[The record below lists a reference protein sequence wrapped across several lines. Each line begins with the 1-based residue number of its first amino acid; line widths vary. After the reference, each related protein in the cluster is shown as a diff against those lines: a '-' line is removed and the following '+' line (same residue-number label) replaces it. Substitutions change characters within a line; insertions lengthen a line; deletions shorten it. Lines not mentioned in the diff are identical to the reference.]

1 MFLKLEI
8 LPFPDD
14 HMVSTH
20 PSFRSLSK
28 YHLNKIH
35 PMTVFKIILA
45 PHFQGISVFSSFS
58 KHLLHSW
65 ILSTFSPIPHPMKA
79 GIFVHFVDELVHSQQ
94 WCAGA
99 CLDHIMGHNWAQVLE
114 ICPGKRLCLYI
125 WRGWQPTPGF
135 FPGEFHG
142 QRNLVG
148 YSPWGRKESD
158 MTEQLIF
165 FYPNSDSFHILFLKF
180 FNNQF
185 LRFYWVLEIDYTQKL
200 FQIFIHSEI
209 FIEYPPH
216 DWQMS

>member
-35 PMTVFKIILA
+35 PMTLFKIILA

-58 KHLLHSW
+58 KHLLHSC

-99 CLDHIMGHNWAQVLE
+99 CLDHIMGRNWVRFLKSAAV
-114 ICPGKRLCLYI
+114 RD
-125 WRGWQPTPGF
+125 F
-135 FPGEFHG
+135 AF
-142 QRNLVG
+142 
-148 YSPWGRKESD
+148 
-158 MTEQLIF
+158 IF
-165 FYPNSDSFHILFLKF
+165 EGDGNPLQDSF
-180 FNNQF
+180 
-185 LRFYWVLEIDYTQKL
+185 LENSMDRETWWATVHGVAKS
-200 FQIFIHSEI
+200 QIRLSN
-209 FIEYPPH
+209 
-216 DWQMS
+216 